1 MTEVKK
7 KKNNYVDKEHLM
19 QELVKYHEKL
29 NYAKKNN
36 TRLPQIPDTIGTAI
50 TKIAKNYANCYSF
63 RNYSFKDEMID
74 DAIVACI
81 KAVDGFD
88 VTRSK
93 EPLSFF
99 TTCCYFAFLQRIESE
114 DRQKYI
120 KYKSLVFDNSLDF
133 NDVDADD
140 MNAYSKINIDNIN
153 DFIEKYELRIKN
165 KKEKMKKANELPK
178 IIEQDLNDESS
189 DNY

>member
-1 MTEVKK
+1 MKTELKK
-7 KKNNYVDKEHLM
+7 KKTNYVDKEHLM
-19 QELVKYHEKL
+19 NELVKYHEKL
-29 NYAKKNN
+29 SYAKKNN
-36 TRLPQIPDTIGTAI
+36 KPLPQIPDSIGLAI
-50 TKIAKNYANCYSF
+50 TKIAKNYANVHSF

-88 VTRSK
+88 VTRSN

-99 TTCCYFAFLQRIESE
+99 TTCCYFAFLQRIEFE
-114 DRQKYI
+114 DKQKYI
-120 KYKSLVFDNSLDF
+120 RYKSLVFDNTLDF
-133 NDVDADD
+133 ELSNMDDND

-165 KKEKMKKANELPK
+165 KKEKTKKSQIEK
-178 IIEQDLNDESS
+178 EQDDESS
-189 DNY
+189 SDY